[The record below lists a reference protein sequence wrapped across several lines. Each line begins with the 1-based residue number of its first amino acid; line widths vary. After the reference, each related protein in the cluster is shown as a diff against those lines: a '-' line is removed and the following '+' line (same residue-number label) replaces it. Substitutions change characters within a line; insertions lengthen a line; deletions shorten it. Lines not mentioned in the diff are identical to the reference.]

1 MGSLLKTS
9 SLHLTLPAIMFAT
22 SAFAADVSPGVSAVG
37 ATKTRAQVV
46 AELQQAIANGEI
58 RRGPLADIYES
69 TTNVQTASVS
79 APSPVRAERSGR
91 PVQDLTKRQPDAS
104 KQNLN

>member
-1 MGSLLKTS
+1 MKTTS
-9 SLHLTLPAIMFAT
+9 LTLSLSAILFAT
-22 SAFAADVSPGVSAVG
+22 SAFAADVTPDVSAAG

-58 RRGPLADIYES
+58 RRGPLADICES

-79 APSPVRAERSGR
+79 APSPVRAERSDK